1 MVSKAL
7 SFVATFLLLFVV
19 YLIASTSASLM
30 DIVLGLIASAI
41 LAIFTSTILIEK
53 NPRKA
58 FNVIRWTWAVFY
70 FFYYF
75 LVAEV
80 KAHWNVI
87 KRILHPKMPI
97 TPGIVRVPYTLESDY
112 GKTAVAC
119 SITNTPGTVV
129 VDISEGEEKKYY
141 VHWIDVKS
149 TDERTCYDIISKNFE
164 KYLKRVFD

>member
-1 MVSKAL
+1 MQSKAL
-7 SFVATFLLLFVV
+7 SFIAAFLLLFVM
-19 YLIASTSASLM
+19 YLIASASVSAM
-30 DIVLGLIASAI
+30 DLILGSISSAI
-41 LAIFTSTILIEK
+41 LALLTSTILIEK
-53 NPRKA
+53 NPQKA
-58 FNVIRWTWAVFY
+58 FNVVRWAWAAFY

-80 KAHWNVI
+80 RAHLDVI

-97 TPGIVRVPYTLESDY
+97 NPGIVRVPYTLESDY

-129 VDISEGEEKKYY
+129 VDISEGEERRYY

-149 TDERTCYDIISKNFE
+149 PDERVCYEAISKNFE
-164 KYLKRVFD
+164 KYLRRVFD